1 VNSRPLQRLVVRC
14 LFVSAVAVAL
24 VAWPWQQ
31 GVALEE
37 DDVSELLSSR
47 AKQIEACRAA
57 AEVLLEGLESS
68 RNALVDPE
76 EGWIQGG
83 FTGFRPPNVKAFKD
97 LKFDDPLVPFE
108 EMTYEEKLLAW
119 GYPADTDPVN
129 TMMPR
134 KLAMVAYAQYRFA
147 DRTTPDLLWMHNAP
161 VSPVERLE
169 RQLAMLISPVTG
181 KLIEVDCEEFS
192 AGNAYV
198 RVVTEDEVKELVGLD
213 PSVDEWWNY
222 ATLAFG
228 KNAPEDVRVTLTGK
242 EVKVEPYVMPGKH
255 GPYLVY
261 IRLYGENGVLIE
273 GLF

>member
-1 VNSRPLQRLVVRC
+1 MSR
-14 LFVSAVAVAL
+14 LFLSLLFIITVL
-24 VAWPWQQ
+24 
-31 GVALEE
+31 GVATASLLSNANEDEE
-37 DDVSELLSSR
+37 VSRMLSSR
-47 AKQIEACRAA
+47 NKQIEACRAA
-57 AEVLLEGLESS
+57 AVVLLEGLKSS

-83 FTGFRPPNVKAFKD
+83 FTGFRPPKVKAFKD

-129 TMMPR
+129 TMMPQ
-134 KLAMVAYAQYRFA
+134 KLLMVAYAQYRYA

-161 VSPVERLE
+161 VAPVERLE

-198 RVVTEDEVKELVGLD
+198 RIVTEDEVKELVELD
-213 PSVDEWWNY
+213 PTVDEWWNY
-222 ATLAFG
+222 SMLAFG
-228 KNAPEDVRVTLTGK
+228 KNDPEDVRITLTGK
-242 EVKVEPYVMPGKH
+242 EVKVDPDRAMGGKH
-255 GPYLVY
+255 EPYLVY